1 MAQIIKP
8 RLKTS
13 IKLRTTVTKHTQNA
27 TITPRTKPTVAVTT
41 KIRITVEAAEKT
53 INQCK
58 NKKTNKHIN

>member
-13 IKLRTTVTKHTQNA
+13 IKLRTTVTKYTQNA
-27 TITPRTKPTVAVTT
+27 TNTPRTKATVEVTT

-53 INQCK
+53 INK
-58 NKKTNKHIN
+58 